1 MLQTEERTKECDS
14 RGELGD
20 MGVVAGDGA
29 ESQDQEVRAQRY
41 RRELGEEE
49 RRHRRGTCVI
59 YGIYSRNLI
68 LRYYSYSRLSFKR
81 VLELTLLHSACSF
94 VGFSVLACEA
104 GAETHERGDDWPTN
118 GSARVSQPDL
128 AD

>member
-59 YGIYSRNLI
+59 YIVFAI
-68 LRYYSYSRLSFKR
+68 LCPQRTPPAS
-81 VLELTLLHSACSF
+81 TAP
-94 VGFSVLACEA
+94 A
-104 GAETHERGDDWPTN
+104 
-118 GSARVSQPDL
+118 
-128 AD
+128 